1 MKTNINKEDIQTF
14 YKMAEMIAHNPKEG
28 DSYGYFIK
36 FNKIETSTRKEY
48 DIVIER
54 QFKNEPRRSYYYIEV
69 TESEIT
75 YRINGSTI
83 EYNLVNNE
91 DTSLL
96 LLLLYYG
103 NTLLQILYTDATG
116 KINFLNNIPNIIA
129 KKGVREIE
137 LNKRI
142 RKKDR

>member
-96 LLLLYYG
+96 LYYG